1 MKTIFVQIASYRDPE
16 LVPTI
21 KDCISKAKYPDRLT
35 FGICW
40 QNAPDEEDVRG
51 FLEKTPRLKY
61 IDVPHTESEGLC
73 WARSLIQQLWDGEDY
88 TLQLD
93 SHHRFVP
100 GWDVELEEMMK
111 LTESPKP
118 LLSSYCDSYYPTEPE
133 RKVLSRPLL
142 MTAAEFTQHGTIRFQ
157 PVPIPDFEKLEK
169 PVRARFVSGH
179 FFFTL
184 GEHCKEYR
192 YDPYIYFAGD
202 EISLS
207 IRSYTLGYDLF
218 HPHKHLIWHEY
229 SRKYRVKHWDDFSG
243 KNKEE
248 GVVKKTW
255 SEIDGPGL
263 KRLRQMLREEDNGLD
278 LGEYDLGE
286 ARSHRDY
293 EIYAGLKFSD
303 RMIHPDTVS
312 QKEPPVNDRS
322 EWWNRLVEYKL
333 DLKIP
338 KMEGD
343 FKFIYVGIEDSGG
356 NVLHRVDLA
365 SYHRKI
371 AVEFATNKTPK
382 KYVVW
387 RYTPEN
393 QWAERH
399 DIEIP
404 RS

>member
-1 MKTIFVQIASYRDPE
+1 MKQIFVQIASYRDPE

-35 FGICW
+35 FGVCW
-40 QNAPDEEDVRG
+40 QNAPDEEGVRG
-51 FLEKTPRLKY
+51 FLDKTPRLKY
-61 IDVPHTESEGLC
+61 IDVPHLESEGLC

-100 GWDVELEEMMK
+100 GWDVELEEMMR

-118 LLSSYCDSYYPTEPE
+118 LLSSYCDSYYPMEPE
-133 RKVLSRPLL
+133 RKVLSRPMI
-142 MTAAEFTQHGTIRFQ
+142 MTAAGFTSHGTIRFE
-157 PVPIPDFEKLEK
+157 PVPVPDFEKLNK
-169 PVRARFVSGH
+169 PIRARFVSGH

-184 GEHCKEYR
+184 GEHCREYR

-218 HPHKHLIWHEY
+218 HPHKHLVWHEY

-263 KRLRQMLREEDNGLD
+263 KRLRQMLREEDNKLD
-278 LGEYDLGE
+278 LEEYDLGT

-293 EIYAGLKFSD
+293 EIYAGINFKE
-303 RMIHPDTVS
+303 RMIHPDTMS
-312 QKEPPVNDRS
+312 RKDPPVGDQS
-322 EWWNRLVEYKL
+322 EWWNRLVEYRL

-338 KMEGD
+338 EMQGD
-343 FKFIYVGIEDSGG
+343 FKFIYVGVEDSAG
-356 NVLHRVDLA
+356 NVLHRKDLA

-371 AVEFATNKTPK
+371 GVEFVTNKTPK

-387 RYTPEN
+387 RYTHEN

-399 DIEIP
+399 DIEL
-404 RS
+404 